1 MPNHRRNQNSRHS
14 NNQRNRQNDQTIS
27 AQSVSIVQ
35 DVVVEAEA
43 FVDYSDEIELLKS
56 SLESMRKGYNKQQKQ
71 LSKLKKDY
79 DDVDESNQNL
89 IDCLKVLK
97 HKYKIID
104 VNFAGGKSVEVT
116 PKCLITGDGTSVEFK
131 DIPKLVHDKNTE
143 IRNLKS
149 FCKSLLEKNQDA
161 VKKACKDLNSQ
172 ITKDDLVCDINY
184 SDEESDEE
192 EDFMSHTKFRSR
204 GKHYSYN
211 KKHEL
216 YDDDFQFI
224 GKFNCVG
231 ECFNAAADLHFK
243 D

>member
-1 MPNHRRNQNSRHS
+1 MPNHRRNQNSRHA
-14 NNQRNRQNDQTIS
+14 NNNRNRQNDQTIS

-56 SLESMRKGYNKQQKQ
+56 SLESMKKGYDKQQKQ
-71 LSKLKKDY
+71 ISKLKEDY
-79 DDVDESNQNL
+79 DDVDESNKNL
-89 IDCLKVLK
+89 IDCLKCLK

-104 VNFAGGKSVEVT
+104 VKFAGSRSVEVI
-116 PKCLITGDGTSVEFK
+116 PRCLITGDGSKVEFK
-131 DIPKLVHDKNTE
+131 DIPDLVDGKNQE
-143 IRNLKS
+143 IRNLKA

-172 ITKDDLVCDINY
+172 ITKDDLACDINY

-192 EDFMSHTKFRSR
+192 TGAIF
-204 GKHYSYN
+204 
-211 KKHEL
+211 
-216 YDDDFQFI
+216 
-224 GKFNCVG
+224 
-231 ECFNAAADLHFK
+231 FK